1 MHSTAI
7 SKRVPRDSEPSGPRS
22 PNPLP
27 SGPRLSTP
35 LPSKPVAQARESA
48 IREYPFLEPSVR
60 ARFTRVR
67 PAFTLVELLVVI
79 VILAMLA
86 SLITVAA
93 SRAMTAARNAAIKAE
108 IDMLHMAIMNYKN
121 EYGSF
126 PPCSDTASDGST
138 GLVNRHLFRLFPR
151 AGSSIAAANQVAAI
165 NPETSLVTWLG
176 GYTSNPASPISP
188 DTDRKKLY
196 DFDRS
201 RISGSSYRPSNKPGS
216 PFIYVDS
223 AHYTTGAGPTLAI
236 ANVALTGGTYFAHRV
251 PASPN
256 LDFVTLTQPAFNPDS
271 FQILCAGADEIFGN
285 DDDLSNFWPSTRR
298 AFLDSL
304 NQ

>member
-1 MHSTAI
+1 MHTI
-7 SKRVPRDSEPSGPRS
+7 TLQ
-22 PNPLP
+22 PLP
-27 SGPRLSTP
+27 PSPRGHKFLTCAAP
-35 LPSKPVAQARESA
+35 VLPSPRGGEFS
-48 IREYPFLEPSVR
+48 
-60 ARFTRVR
+60 TCRVR

-86 SLITVAA
+86 SLVTVAA

-126 PPCSDTASDGST
+126 PPCSDTASDGSA
-138 GLVNRHLFRLFPR
+138 GLVNRHLSRLFPR
-151 AGSSIAAANQVAAI
+151 GGSSIATAAQAAAI
-165 NPETSLVTWLG
+165 NPETSLVTWLS
-176 GYTSNPASPISP
+176 GYTNNPASPISP
-188 DTDRKKLY
+188 DRDRKKLY

-223 AHYTTGAGPTLAI
+223 AHYTTGAGATLAV
-236 ANVALTGGTYFAHRV
+236 ATVALTGGTYFAHRV